1 MTQPPKKDNFTRNI
15 VIAVVIGVLL
25 IMVVPT
31 VLSKR
36 TDSTAKTPASVS
48 ADRNYGI
55 TFNGDLTG
63 VPVIDVYEDFQCPV
77 CRSFESVVGSYITQL
92 VKENKV
98 KVIYHPLSFI
108 GPESVRAANAAACAA
123 EDSKFDEFHTL
134 LYKTQ
139 STSENSGLWS
149 NDNLVGLGATI
160 GLTSDSFKKCVNN
173 GGFLGWVNNI
183 AADGAKKNVNSTPT
197 VFVNGKEIDR
207 NTQYMDLNGFTAA
220 LVAAGLK

>member
-1 MTQPPKKDNFTRNI
+1 MAQPPKKDNFTRNI

-77 CRSFESVVGSYITQL
+77 CADFEKLNGDYLESLITDKKATVVYHTLSFLGLSQSMQL
-92 VKENKV
+92 MQLPALLMKENS
-98 KVIYHPLSFI
+98 LS
-108 GPESVRAANAAACAA
+108 
-123 EDSKFDEFHTL
+123 
-134 LYKTQ
+134 
-139 STSENSGLWS
+139 
-149 NDNLVGLGATI
+149 TI
-160 GLTSDSFKKCVNN
+160 GLCTQIKKVKILAR
-173 GGFLGWVNNI
+173 GQMMF
-183 AADGAKKNVNSTPT
+183 
-197 VFVNGKEIDR
+197 
-207 NTQYMDLNGFTAA
+207 
-220 LVAAGLK
+220 